1 MALGLRQR
9 YRRSLRWKILVPIWV
24 GLTVLVAGLSIFA
37 SNRVEETLYDT
48 ARRATE
54 RQARQLAVYAAEA
67 CCSRV
72 VDERVRHAFQE
83 LLNSEPTTLGLAA
96 YSINANH
103 TLLEMIDARYSLS
116 TVDILFPK
124 ELDPLDITNSGTDV
138 YRDGHHIYVATTM
151 ATMDDMPTGAIRV
164 ASNFQIA
171 AQQVAHFRLW
181 ISMLGL
187 LLLVLAAIGA
197 HRLVDSML
205 LTLTSVQGAME
216 RAEEGHLGHRVMVEA
231 EDEVGQL
238 ASHFNRMAARVQE
251 TQQEIRRHSDLLELR
266 VQERTEALAAAY
278 DDLRSL
284 ERAKDGFLS
293 SLSHEMRTPLTSII
307 AAEEILSDYADDNK
321 DAREEFLAIVH
332 QESQNLLAMINQLLD
347 VAKLEAQALRL
358 DLAKID
364 MREMV
369 RDVCSEANK
378 RATEQNVRLQ
388 TYLPKSPVF
397 CTCDRDRIHR
407 VIQTL
412 VHNALRFSEPSQ
424 TVRVILKIDE
434 TAMAVQVIDEA
445 APRDEDVRL
454 EAVENVPRG
463 GEIIS
468 NTSTGFALGLPISLR
483 LVNAHGGRL
492 SGHRTNK
499 GCNVFSVLLP
509 LEQASEPEAA
519 TETARV

>member
-1 MALGLRQR
+1 MALGLRKR
-9 YRRSLRWKILVPIWV
+9 YRRSLRWKILAPIWV
-24 GLTVLVAGLSIFA
+24 GLTLLVAGLSIFA
-37 SNRVEETLYDT
+37 SNRVEKTLYDT

-54 RQARQLAVYAAEA
+54 AQARQLAVYAAEA
-67 CCSRV
+67 CCGRV
-72 VDERVRHAFQE
+72 VDERLRHAFQE
-83 LLNSEPTTLGLAA
+83 LLNSQPTTLGLAT
-96 YSINANH
+96 YSINSDH
-103 TLLEMIDARYSLS
+103 SRLEMIDARYSLS
-116 TVDILFPK
+116 TIDILFPK
-124 ELDPLDITNSGTDV
+124 ELDPFDITNSGTDV
-138 YRDGHHIYVATTM
+138 HRDGYHIYVATTM
-151 ATMDDMPTGAIRV
+151 ATMDNMPTGAIRV
-164 ASNFQIA
+164 ASTFQIA

-197 HRLVDSML
+197 HRLVDNML
-205 LTLTSVQGAME
+205 LTLTSVQGAMQ
-216 RAEEGHLGHRVMVEA
+216 RAMEGHLEHRVMVEA

-251 TQQEIRRHSDLLELR
+251 TQQEIRRHSDLLEQR
-266 VQERTEALAAAY
+266 VQERTEALDAAY
-278 DDLRSL
+278 EDLRSL

-321 DAREEFLAIVH
+321 EAREEFLAIVH

-358 DLAKID
+358 DLTKVD
-364 MREMV
+364 MRELL
-369 RDVCSEANK
+369 REVCFQANK
-378 RATEQNVRLQ
+378 RATDQGVRLQ
-388 TYLPKSPVF
+388 TFLPRTPVF

-424 TVRVILKIDE
+424 IIRVLLRTDE
-434 TAMAVQVIDEA
+434 TAIAVQVIDDA
-445 APRDEDVRL
+445 KPRDEDVRL

-483 LVNAHGGRL
+483 LVNAHGGKL
-492 SGHRTNK
+492 SGRRTTK
-499 GCNVFSVLLP
+499 GINVFTVLLP
-509 LEQASEPEAA
+509 LEPALEP
-519 TETARV
+519 TAV